1 MAIIHILKDGTR
13 VDDIRGHVVKIADA
27 APLYE
32 LIHSMNREAK
42 PSASKKPL
50 EAAEEYIAR

>member
-32 LIHSMNREAK
+32 LIHSMNKETR
-42 PSASKKPL
+42 PSSRRKEQPKGAS
-50 EAAEEYIAR
+50 A

>member
-1 MAIIHILKDGTR
+1 MSIIHILKDGTR

-32 LIHSMNREAK
+32 LIHSMNKEAR
-42 PSASKKPL
+42 PSTGRRKEK
-50 EAAEEYIAR
+50 AEEASA

>member
-32 LIHSMNREAK
+32 LIHSMNKQAR
-42 PSASKKPL
+42 PSAGRRKEK
-50 EAAEEYIAR
+50 AEGARA

>member
-32 LIHSMNREAK
+32 LIHKMNQEAR
-42 PSASKKPL
+42 PSAGRGKEKK
-50 EAAEEYIAR
+50 EGASA

>member
-32 LIHSMNREAK
+32 LIHSMNKEAR
-42 PSASKKPL
+42 PSAGRGKEKA
-50 EAAEEYIAR
+50 EATEA

>member
-13 VDDIRGHVVKIADA
+13 VDDIRGHVVKMADA

-32 LIHSMNREAK
+32 LIHSMNKEAR
-42 PSASKKPL
+42 PSSGKRK
-50 EAAEEYIAR
+50 ERAEGDSA

>member
-13 VDDIRGHVVKIADA
+13 VDDIRGHAVKITAA

-32 LIHSMNREAK
+32 LIHSMNKEAR
-42 PSASKKPL
+42 PSAGRR
-50 EAAEEYIAR
+50 AEETDGA

>member
-32 LIHSMNREAK
+32 LIHSMNKAARPFTNRRKEK
-42 PSASKKPL
+42 
-50 EAAEEYIAR
+50 AEEADA

>member
-32 LIHSMNREAK
+32 LIHSMNKEAR
-42 PSASKKPL
+42 PSPRRGKGKAKGGK
-50 EAAEEYIAR
+50 A